1 MFIFLIIL
9 HVIICLV
16 LITII
21 LLQPGEGQGLSDTLG
36 GGFTE
41 SILGSRAS
49 TFLTK
54 ATTILAI
61 LFFAICLSVTILSAK
76 RGKSLIQEEEQ
87 TQTKQSEDVQK
98 TQEEEDVKKP
108 ISSSESPESQ
118 PVNKE

>member
-9 HVIICLV
+9 HVIICIV

-36 GGFTE
+36 GGFAE

-54 ATTILAI
+54 ATTVLAI
-61 LFFAICLSVTILSAK
+61 LFFVVCLSVTILSVK
-76 RGKSLIQEEEQ
+76 RSRSLIQEEEQ
-87 TQTKQSEDVQK
+87 TQTKQPEDVQK
-98 TQEEEDVKKP
+98 TQEEENAKKP
-108 ISSSESPESQ
+108 ILPSESSESQ
-118 PVNKE
+118 PLNEQ

>member
-1 MFIFLIIL
+1 VFIFLIIL
-9 HVIICLV
+9 HVIICIV

-36 GGFTE
+36 GGFAE

-54 ATTILAI
+54 ATTVLAI
-61 LFFAICLSVTILSAK
+61 LFFVVCLSVTILSVK
-76 RGKSLIQEEEQ
+76 RSRSLIQEEEQ

-98 TQEEEDVKKP
+98 TQEEENAKKP
-108 ISSSESPESQ
+108 ISPSESSESQ
-118 PVNKE
+118 PLNEQ